1 MKMRVVRSGLEFPEG
16 PIVMPDGS
24 VVLVEMRGERLTRIQ
39 PDGRAETIAQ
49 LPGGPNGAALG
60 PDGMIYV
67 CNNGGM
73 SFTPHGTG
81 WVPGPVDPTS
91 YTGGRI
97 ERVDPE
103 TGRVELLHNHCGDV
117 ALRHPN
123 DLVFDAAGGFWFTD
137 TGKRMGR
144 VFDLG
149 VVYYARPDGGLV
161 EAVYPIDKPNGIGL
175 SADGG
180 TLYVTETYT
189 GRLLCFDLHAPGKIA
204 IPAKADAA
212 VGRVLTGLGG
222 AQRCDGLAV
231 EVNGNIC
238 VATLV
243 TGAITVIAPD
253 GQIVDVV
260 PTGDPHTTN
269 IAFGGPDL
277 RTAYI
282 TLGGSGQLIEVE
294 WPRPGLALT
303 YC

>member
-1 MKMRVVRSGLEFPEG
+1 MNDIVRLTTYLTDMNDVAAYLGGVRAGVFQGELPAASTVAVSAIGRQGALIEIDAIAHLAPPAATSPPASPRFRRNSKRTESDPRWAARRCERIAMKMRVVRSGLEFPEG

-49 LPGGPNGAALG
+49 LPRGGPNGAALG

-73 SFTPHGTG
+73 SFTPPHGTG

-149 VVYYARPDGGLV
+149 
-161 EAVYPIDKPNGIGL
+161 
-175 SADGG
+175 
-180 TLYVTETYT
+180 
-189 GRLLCFDLHAPGKIA
+189 GRLLR
-204 IPAKADAA
+204 PA
-212 VGRVLTGLGG
+212 RWGG
-222 AQRCDGLAV
+222 
-231 EVNGNIC
+231 
-238 VATLV
+238 
-243 TGAITVIAPD
+243 
-253 GQIVDVV
+253 
-260 PTGDPHTTN
+260 
-269 IAFGGPDL
+269 
-277 RTAYI
+277 
-282 TLGGSGQLIEVE
+282 
-294 WPRPGLALT
+294 W
-303 YC
+303 